1 MSVGESSKSDD
12 FSTMAAI
19 AFATWLGL
27 EEYPWGTLILDQG

>member
-1 MSVGESSKSDD
+1 MRVGESSESDN

-27 EEYPWGTLILDQG
+27 EEYPWGTQILDQG